1 MMNSSQKYFG
11 LQSQIEGL
19 MDRLEDIPTEDLWP
33 LLDDIEESVP
43 TQRVLA
49 AIATKQ
55 SDSTSRLADRHNV
68 SQQTIRNWLSRF
80 EDRPL
85 EDAPFDD
92 PRAGR
97 PRKLTEEEH
106 ERLVAELQQSPEAAG
121 LDGQAWFPRL
131 VYHHLQSEYG
141 VEYSLRHIRRLMREA
156 GLTWRTARLPHY
168 EGDPEQATEFQK
180 TVKNK
185 TDSN

>member
-1 MMNSSQKYFG
+1 MV
-11 LQSQIEGL
+11 
-19 MDRLEDIPTEDLWP
+19 RLEDIPKEDLWQ
-33 LLDDIEESVP
+33 LLDDIDGSVP

-55 SDSTSRLADRHNV
+55 GDSTGRLADRHNV
-68 SQQTIRNWLSRF
+68 SQQTIRNWLDRF
-80 EDRPL
+80 DNRPL

-97 PRKLTEEEH
+97 PRKLTPDEQD
-106 ERLVAELQQSPEAAG
+106 RLMAELNESPKSVG
-121 LDGQAWFPRL
+121 FDRQAWFPRL

-156 GLTWRTARLPHY
+156 GLT
-168 EGDPEQATEFQK
+168 
-180 TVKNK
+180 
-185 TDSN
+185 